1 MDKANEITK
10 TNEGIKTNENFKLLS
25 KLETLVSYINNVLVN
40 YPKYNVVLRN
50 QIELTMYSLVECV
63 HSYRISNISRV
74 RSKNMNDFIIKLS
87 MLDYYMRISYEKKI
101 INKHKL
107 KVIGNYLLEIRKIAF
122 GVIRSEKSEI

>member
-1 MDKANEITK
+1 MEK

-25 KLETLVSYINNVLVN
+25 KLEILVSYIGKELVN

-50 QIELTMYSLVECV
+50 QIELTMYNLIEYV
-63 HSYRISNISRV
+63 HSYRISNVSRV

-101 INKHKL
+101 INNHKL
-107 KVIGNYLLEIRKIAF
+107 KVIGNYLLEIRMIAF
-122 GVIRSEKSEI
+122 GVIRSEKSKI

>member
-1 MDKANEITK
+1 MEKTK
-10 TNEGIKTNENFKLLS
+10 EGIKTNENFKLIS
-25 KLETLVSYINNVLVN
+25 KLEILVSYIEKELVN

-50 QIELTMYSLVECV
+50 QIELTMYNLIEYV